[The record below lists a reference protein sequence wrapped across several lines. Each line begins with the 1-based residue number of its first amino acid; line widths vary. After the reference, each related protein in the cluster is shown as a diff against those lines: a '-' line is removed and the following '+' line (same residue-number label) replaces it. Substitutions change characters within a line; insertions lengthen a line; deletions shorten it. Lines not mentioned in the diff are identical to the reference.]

1 MRPGASSLSL
11 RWRLGCWLVG
21 SSPFWCIVAWWLGA
35 GLGWWFVIISAC
47 LAGVLVANPLS
58 LPVRMRDGHFHE
70 PVLRLRPLGV
80 IGFALAMV
88 FFVVPFAIGEA
99 LLSHVGVRHER
110 RSKRTDEP
118 DDDDE
123 PTEDL
128 DMIFLDEPHERHGF
142 WRLFGR

>member
-1 MRPGASSLSL
+1 VRPGASSLSL

-21 SSPFWCIVAWWLGA
+21 SAPFWCIPAWWLGA
-35 GLGWWFVIISAC
+35 GLGWWFLIIAAC

-80 IGFALAMV
+80 IGFALAML
-88 FFVVPFAIGEA
+88 FFVVPFAMGEE
-99 LLSHVGVRHER
+99 LLSHVGVRYER
-110 RSKRTDEP
+110 RATRAKPD

-123 PTEDL
+123 PTEPFDV
-128 DMIFLDEPHERHGF
+128 IFMEPPPRHGF